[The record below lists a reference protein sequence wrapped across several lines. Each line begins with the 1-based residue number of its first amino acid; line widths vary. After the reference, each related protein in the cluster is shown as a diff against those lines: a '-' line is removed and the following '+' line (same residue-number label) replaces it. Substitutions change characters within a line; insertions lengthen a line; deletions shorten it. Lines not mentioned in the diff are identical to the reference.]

1 MGCWAGLLDIRM
13 RMKKGG
19 SSSMVTRRSIT
30 AAPMATVSSSPS
42 VESHLSTRMIV
53 SAVDIAWGG
62 ARSHRSSHQDSA
74 N

>member
-1 MGCWAGLLDIRM
+1 
-13 RMKKGG
+13 MKKGG